1 MNELLK
7 LNLQLF
13 AEVDNGTGDDTPE
26 VETTEEVEDEKTFTQ
41 EQVNKIATKESRKA
55 TESLL
60 KDLGIEDFD
69 NAKDGLEKFREW
81 QEQQKTDSEKQQEEY
96 ASTVKERDELLNRA
110 TQLEQTIAV
119 LRKGVNEDSVDD
131 VVALAQRLVTDE
143 KDIDTAVAE
152 VLEKYPHFAQKQE
165 VEEVIKPRFTNGMH
179 NKSTKVDD
187 DPFEALKQKYKR
199 G

>member
-13 AEVDNGTGDDTPE
+13 AEVDNGTGDETSE
-26 VETTEEVEDEKTFTQ
+26 VETTEEVEDEKTFSQ

-60 KDLGIEDFD
+60 KDLGIEDFE
-69 NAKDGLEKFREW
+69 NAKDGLVKFREW
-81 QEQQKTDSEKQQEEY
+81 QEQQKTDAEKQHEEY
-96 ASTVKERDELLNRA
+96 TSTVKERDELLSKA

-131 VVALAQRLVTDE
+131 VVALAQRLVTEE
-143 KDIDTAVAE
+143 KDIDAAVTE
-152 VLEKYPHFAQKQE
+152 VLEKYPHFAQKVE
-165 VEEVIKPRFTNGMH
+165 TEEVIKPRFTNGVH